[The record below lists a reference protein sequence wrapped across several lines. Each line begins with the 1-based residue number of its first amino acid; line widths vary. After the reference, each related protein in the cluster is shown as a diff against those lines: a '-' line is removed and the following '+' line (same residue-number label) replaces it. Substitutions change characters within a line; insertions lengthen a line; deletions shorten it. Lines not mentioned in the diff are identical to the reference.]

1 MADGQAPA
9 VLARND
15 DDDASYLLP
24 LPGDEWKSPAG
35 EARPLMD
42 AAERYR
48 EFARRGPQL
57 AAADV
62 AARVIPA
69 ALRVKPDGGKAAV
82 NGLNWRYAGAGS
94 GRAHGAGAARP
105 SIGPDRSG
113 PAGQRRRG
121 QDLPA
126 DIAVAGGYRLRVTR
140 GGARVD
146 AHDAAGLF
154 YGAQTLLGLIPHGG
168 GEIPTLTLEDAPRYE
183 HRGFMVDV
191 ARNFRQP
198 ATLKRLIEQ
207 MAAYK
212 LNKLHLHLSDDEG
225 WRLQINGLPE
235 LTEVGARA
243 VTT

>member
-1 MADGQAPA
+1 M
-9 VLARND
+9 
-15 DDDASYLLP
+15 
-24 LPGDEWKSPAG
+24 
-35 EARPLMD
+35 
-42 AAERYR
+42 
-48 EFARRGPQL
+48 
-57 AAADV
+57 
-62 AARVIPA
+62 
-69 ALRVKPDGGKAAV
+69 
-82 NGLNWRYAGAGS
+82 
-94 GRAHGAGAARP
+94 
-105 SIGPDRSG
+105 
-113 PAGQRRRG
+113 
-121 QDLPA
+121 
-126 DIAVAGGYRLRVTR
+126 TR

-154 YGAQTLLGLIPHGG
+154 YGAQTLLGLIPQGG

-235 LTEVGARA
+235 LTEVGARRCHDLNEDSCLLPQLGSGRTIA
-243 VTT
+243 PAAAI